1 MCGEAD
7 FGALALSM
15 TRIGLSL
22 GAMVSIAVAMRYR
35 ARLEQT
41 ASALTAAMRR
51 RFAPAPSLR

>member
-7 FGALALSM
+7 FGALALSL

-22 GAMVSIAVAMRYR
+22 GAMVSMAVAMRYR
-35 ARLEQT
+35 ARVGQS
-41 ASALTAAMRR
+41 ASSLAAAVRR